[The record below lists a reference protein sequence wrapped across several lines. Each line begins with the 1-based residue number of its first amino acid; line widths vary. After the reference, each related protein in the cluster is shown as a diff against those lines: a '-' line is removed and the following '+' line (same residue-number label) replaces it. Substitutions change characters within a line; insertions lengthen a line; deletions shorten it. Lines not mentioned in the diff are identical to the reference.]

1 MYNSHLELAQHYIS
15 RIEFSFED
23 SLGYKEEESKYKN
36 EIYIYIFNLIYILIN
51 EIFLKEQKPH
61 YLLVLESLFKGL
73 RVHGSFNEAEED
85 LRCQIICKYIRS
97 VLLGFKSYC

>member
-1 MYNSHLELAQHYIS
+1 M
-15 RIEFSFED
+15 
-23 SLGYKEEESKYKN
+23 KY
-36 EIYIYIFNLIYILIN
+36 
-51 EIFLKEQKPH
+51 FLKEQKPH

-85 LRCQIICKYIRS
+85 LRRQIICNYIRS